1 MMHMLVASDG
11 GGGEMHP
18 YASVPAE
25 QELELHRDN
34 ADDSLDGHVRCL
46 RCGISGNATP
56 HMRRG
61 PDGPRTLCNACG
73 IAYRK
78 GKMRRMIEAEPP
90 IDEASLAKLVPE
102 VDMEF
107 DSEEK
112 SYEFYN
118 KYAGHIGFSVRK
130 STSHK
135 SSENITKVRTFVC
148 SREGY
153 NRDKKSLEA
162 KKPRLDT
169 RIGCPARLIIKVTP
183 EGKYRVTDF
192 KAEHNHQLA
201 PPSTMHML
209 RSQRI
214 LTELQSGETELSD
227 DSVVTPTTKATGDLV
242 VRQVGFLRSIS
253 LLPADYKNYLH
264 SKRMKAMQPGDGGA
278 ILKYLQTMQM
288 DNPSFFYTMQ
298 IDEDDKLTNFFW
310 ADPKSRD
317 DFNYFDDVLCLDTT
331 YKVNGYGRPL
341 ALFLGVNH
349 HRQTIIFG
357 AALLYDESFESFK
370 WLFESF
376 KIAMHGK
383 QPAVA
388 LIDQSIQL
396 SSAMAAAWPNTSQRI
411 CAWQVYQNSVK
422 HLNQVF
428 QGSKT
433 FAKDFSKCV
442 FGYDEEEEFV
452 FAWRSML
459 EKHDLR
465 HNEWLAKLFDERGRW
480 ALAYDRH
487 IFCADII
494 SSLQA
499 ESFSSV
505 LKKFL
510 SHQLDLLSFF
520 KHYERAVD
528 EHRYAELQAD
538 FQASQ
543 SYPRIPPAKMLKQT
557 SHTYTPVVF
566 EIFRKEFEL
575 FMDSVLFSCG
585 EDGTTSEYKVAPSEK
600 PKEHYVRFD
609 SSNNSCI
616 CTCRKFEFM
625 GIPCCHMLKVLD
637 YRNIKELPQRYL
649 LKRWRRNA
657 KSTDEDHQGHA
668 ANDNRLSLHVSVPS
682 ANHHHGHQSI
692 NGRIQDTSLSNMHE
706 NPFHRSS

>member
-1 MMHMLVASDG
+1 MMHMLVAPDG
-11 GGGEMHP
+11 GGVELQP
-18 YASVPAE
+18 YGAPPVE
-25 QELELHRDN
+25 QELELLRDN
-34 ADDSLDGHVRCL
+34 ADDGLEGHVRCL

-90 IDEASLAKLVPE
+90 IDEAALAKLVPE
-102 VDMEF
+102 VGMEF
-107 DSEEK
+107 ESEEK
-112 SYEFYN
+112 AYEFYN

-183 EGKYRVTDF
+183 ECKYRVTDF

-214 LTELQSGETELSD
+214 LTELQSGEAELSD

-242 VRQVGFLRSIS
+242 VRQVSFLRSIS
-253 LLPADYKNYLH
+253 LLPADYKNYLR
-264 SKRMKAMQPGDGGA
+264 SKRTKTMQPGDGGA

-317 DFNYFDDVLCLDTT
+317 DFNYFGDVLCLDTT
-331 YKVNGYGRPL
+331 YKINGY
-341 ALFLGVNH
+341 
-349 HRQTIIFG
+349 
-357 AALLYDESFESFK
+357 ALLYDESFESYK

-388 LIDQSIQL
+388 LVDQSIPL
-396 SSAMAAAWPNTSQRI
+396 SSAMAAAWPNTTQRI
-411 CAWQVYQNSVK
+411 CAWHVFQNSLK
-422 HLNQVF
+422 HLNHVV

-442 FGYDEEEEFV
+442 FGYEDGDEFL

-459 EKHDLR
+459 EKYDLR
-465 HNEWLAKLFDERGRW
+465 HNEWLSKVFDEKEQW

-487 IFCADII
+487 IFSADII
-494 SSLQA
+494 SALQA
-499 ESFSSV
+499 ESFSSI

-510 SHQLDLLSFF
+510 SPQLDLLSFF

-557 SHTYTPVVF
+557 AHTYTPVVF

-585 EDGTTSEYKVAPSEK
+585 EAGTTSEYKVASSEK
-600 PKEHYVRFD
+600 PKEHFVRFD
-609 SSNNSCI
+609 SSDRSCV

-637 YRNIKELPQRYL
+637 YRNIKELPQKYL
-649 LKRWRRNA
+649 LKRWRRTA
-657 KSTDEDHQGHA
+657 KSANEDNEGNA
-668 ANDNRLSLHVSVPS
+668 SNANGSSLNAPAPA
-682 ANHHHGHQSI
+682 ANHHGLQSFSAM
-692 NGRIQDTSLSNMHE
+692 IQDTSV
-706 NPFHRSS
+706 SSMP